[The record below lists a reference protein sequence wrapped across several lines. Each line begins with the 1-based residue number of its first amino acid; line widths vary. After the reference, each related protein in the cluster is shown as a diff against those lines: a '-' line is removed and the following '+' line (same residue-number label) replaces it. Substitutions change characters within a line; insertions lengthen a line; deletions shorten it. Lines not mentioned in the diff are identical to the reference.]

1 MAGMAFDAALQRQR
15 ASGAMCAIFAL
26 SLIPLCAPAPTHAV
40 QQSAAKR
47 SAPNQ
52 SAKPTSPLLA
62 EAEALLRE
70 GRITDAKSKIQQELQ
85 RNPASAEA
93 YDLLG
98 VACVNEKDYPG
109 ALEAFQHALE
119 LEPSSARTRNSIA
132 NVYVA
137 QGKLDL
143 AEQQLRD
150 VLRLA
155 PTNRDANYNLGLV
168 LLARGSPAQAILHFR
183 RVRPANLETR
193 VNLTRAYLQAGR
205 TAQRLKSA
213 TALSNENKD
222 DAPAH
227 FTLCFLLASEKQYRA
242 SQPVI
247 GQAKALQPNTIQSLY
262 NLGQTYLRPN
272 EYRKPEFALNRAL
285 NLNPDSHAPLYL

>member
-1 MAGMAFDAALQRQR
+1 MEFDAELQRQR

-26 SLIPLCAPAPTHAV
+26 SLIPLCAPAPTPAV

-52 SAKPTSPLLA
+52 SAKTMSPLLA

-70 GRITDAKSKIQQELQ
+70 GRIADAKSKIQQELQ

-93 YDLLG
+93 YDLLA

-119 LEPSSARTRNSIA
+119 LEPSSASTRNSIA
-132 NVYVA
+132 HVYVA

-168 LLARGSPAQAILHFR
+168 LLTRVSPAQAILHFR
-183 RVRPANLETR
+183 RVRPATLQTR
-193 VNLTRAYLQAGR
+193 VNLTQAYLQASST
-205 TAQRLKSA
+205 TAVTQSS
-213 TALSNENKD
+213 TPLSNANKD
-222 DAPAH
+222 DVQVH
-227 FTLCFLLASEKQYRA
+227 FTLGVLLASEK
-242 SQPVI
+242 
-247 GQAKALQPNTIQSLY
+247 
-262 NLGQTYLRPN
+262 
-272 EYRKPEFALNRAL
+272 
-285 NLNPDSHAPLYL
+285 